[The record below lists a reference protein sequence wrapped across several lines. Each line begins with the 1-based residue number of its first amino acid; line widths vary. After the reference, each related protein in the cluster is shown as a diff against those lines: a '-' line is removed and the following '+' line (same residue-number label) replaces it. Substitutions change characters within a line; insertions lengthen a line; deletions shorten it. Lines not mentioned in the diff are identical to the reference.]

1 MKPYLISIEIERL
14 QTKIDLL
21 LKEKRELIE
30 KTIEECEH
38 PLAAIRERP
47 YVPASTSYGTS
58 QPPYLVCTAC
68 GLSEKGWGC
77 GYKKL
82 RHAENKNVKQIT
94 TKEWGEVSLRIY
106 NDE

>member
-1 MKPYLISIEIERL
+1 MKPYLISIELERL
-14 QTKIDLL
+14 QTKIDALL
-21 LKEKRELIE
+21 IEKRELIN
-30 KTIEECEH
+30 KTIKECPH
-38 PLAAIRERP
+38 PLSAIRERP
-47 YVPASTSYGTS
+47 YVPAATSCGDS
-58 QPPYLVCTAC
+58 LPPYLVCTAC

-94 TKEWGEVSLRIY
+94 TKEWAEVSLGIY

>member
-1 MKPYLISIEIERL
+1 MKPYLISLELERL
-14 QTKIDLL
+14 EANIEALQ
-21 LKEKRELIE
+21 KEKTELIH
-30 KTIEECEH
+30 KTIEGCKH

-47 YVPASTSYGTS
+47 YVPSATSYGNS

-94 TKEWGEVSLRIY
+94 TKEWAEVSLRLE
-106 NDE
+106 DD